1 MSNYNGEF
9 NKLLLTDCHSSK
21 VKCFSETQ
29 VSIRHLTPSW
39 WGLFGNIAEPLGTKA
54 MQNNRSLGD
63 GSQALQISA
72 QAACFLISEM

>member
-29 VSIRHLTPSW
+29 VSIRI
-39 WGLFGNIAEPLGTKA
+39 GPLVGGGCLET
-54 MQNNRSLGD
+54 L
-63 GSQALQISA
+63 
-72 QAACFLISEM
+72 